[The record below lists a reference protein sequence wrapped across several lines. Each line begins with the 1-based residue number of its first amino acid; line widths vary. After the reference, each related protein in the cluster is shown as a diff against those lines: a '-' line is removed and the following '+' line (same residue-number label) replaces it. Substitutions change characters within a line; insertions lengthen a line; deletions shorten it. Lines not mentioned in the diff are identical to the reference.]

1 MKSKILAI
9 ALTLFAVLPV
19 FAHSDPTGMHI
30 TTSSPQAH
38 VYFERGLR
46 KMELLHFQAG
56 LENWRKAAAADP
68 HFALAHIFLTF
79 FSEDPS
85 EQVAEREKALK
96 TRQYAGAE
104 EQLIID
110 WLANASQSNWIPA
123 IQAMNGALERY
134 PRDKHLAWMAGW
146 WLALNQNQSPRALA
160 MFERVIKLDPTFADA
175 WNEAAYCYAK
185 AGNFDK
191 AFADIKRYTELV
203 PNEANPQDSFAELSR
218 MAGRF
223 DEALKHYRMSLKI
236 DPSFHESQLGL
247 GDTYALMGDEP
258 RARTEYAIAIQE
270 GTPVQKVLWGLQSA
284 ATYVRES
291 DWSGADQAYRKV
303 AQQAHD
309 LGFANYEAE
318 AYRAM
323 ALYQQDSAVAFEL
336 LDKAEAELHGD
347 HNVPQSL
354 LNEELAAVWR
364 AGAERAVRDGNLYQA
379 KVILNKLQE
388 LSTGNGDVIV
398 EASYH
403 GAAGALAVAEGNYDQ
418 AISYLEDD
426 SSNPISMRELFVAY
440 EKSGKTDNASH
451 MSAALASLNVPV
463 VEQALVVPEFRK
475 QRADAGGVRGS
486 IRF

>member
-1 MKSKILAI
+1 MKARVLII
-9 ALTLFAVLPV
+9 ACTLFSVFPA
-19 FAHSDPTGMHI
+19 FAHNDPAGIQI
-30 TTSSPQAH
+30 TTKSPQAH
-38 VYFERGLR
+38 VFFERGLR

-56 LENWRKAAAADP
+56 LENWRKAVAADP
-68 HFALAHIFLTF
+68 NFAVAHIFLTF
-79 FSEDPS
+79 FSQDPA
-85 EQVAEREKALK
+85 EQVAEREKALA
-96 TRQYAGAE
+96 TRQYAGQE

-110 WLANASQSNWIPA
+110 WLANANQSKWIPA
-123 IQAMNGALERY
+123 IQAMNSALERY
-134 PRDKHLAWMAGW
+134 PRDKYLAWMAGW

-160 MFERVIKLDPTFADA
+160 MFERVIKLDPNFADA

-191 AFADIKRYTELV
+191 AFADIRRYTELV
-203 PNEANPQDSFAELSR
+203 PNEANPQDSYAELSR

-258 RARTEYAIAIQE
+258 RARAEYAIAIKE
-270 GTPVQKVLWGLQSA
+270 GTPVQKVMWELQSA

-291 DWSGADQAYRKV
+291 DWNGADRAYRQV

-323 ALYQQDSAVAFEL
+323 ALYQQESKAAFALLEKAQNELREGHKVPQAL
-336 LDKAEAELHGD
+336 LD
-347 HNVPQSL
+347 
-354 LNEELAAVWR
+354 EEMAALWR
-364 AGAERAVRDGNLYQA
+364 TSVERAVHEGKLDEA
-379 KVILNKLQE
+379 KVTVNKLE
-388 LSTGNGDVIV
+388 GLSGAGGDVVV

-403 GAAGALAVAEGNYDQ
+403 GAAGTLALAEAKYDQ
-418 AISYLEDD
+418 AISNLEDD
-426 SSNPISMRELFVAY
+426 PTNPMSMRELFVAY
-440 EKSGKTDNASH
+440 EKSGQTENAAR
-451 MSAALASLNVPV
+451 MSAALASLNVPLL
-463 VEQALVVPEFRK
+463 EQALVVPEFRK
-475 QRADAGGVRGS
+475 QRADAGAVRGS